1 MNNDNKQAPPV
12 IENDLERY
20 AAEIDEFRRIQ
31 AEEDA
36 AEKGASANTEANER
50 AKRAAARKQQQAAA
64 SQTEQKKEPQTI
76 ADLNIGQ
83 LGNGKAAEQLRAKA
97 QEVGNYRANVS
108 QEQEHKERVAELQEY
123 NRTAGRGSLPIRVED
138 LPTKGMFYPEGTRIF
153 IQAANL
159 SEIKRWA
166 MADETDV
173 SAIDDAINDIVE
185 ACVRVVFP
193 NDYKIVNAD
202 YRDLKDIDRL
212 YLVLAVHD
220 FTFPPEQGN
229 DIKVIVNENTDVV
242 VRKENIE
249 FIKFGDKLMK
259 YYNPEKRCFS
269 FPAKARAFEGGYLDI
284 YVPATGVTRWI
295 KDYAKTRAQRQEGY
309 DRDFIGIAPLLIPDH
324 RGLNIDKYYDL
335 IDSTA
340 DWTAYEWALINKVRR
355 AIETAVTPK
364 LIYKDEAGSTKE
376 APLNFRGGIKALLQ
390 PNLDIDL

>member
-12 IENDLERY
+12 IENDLEKY

-36 AEKGASANTEANER
+36 AEKAASANTEANER
-50 AKRAAARKQQQAAA
+50 AKRAAARKQQQAVA
-64 SQTEQKKEPQTI
+64 SQTEQKKELQTI

-212 YLVLAVHD
+212 YLVLAIHD

>member
-108 QEQEHKERVAELQEY
+108 QEQEHKARVAELQEY

>member
-36 AEKGASANTEANER
+36 AEKAASANTEANER
-50 AKRAAARKQQQAAA
+50 AKRAAARKQQQAVA
-64 SQTEQKKEPQTI
+64 SQTEQKKELQTI